1 MGDSNS
7 KIFYNNLKAR
17 SSRNTI
23 NRIMDNRGN
32 WLKDMNDITE
42 AFTEFY
48 KNLLSGRE
56 ARTQVKPEVMQLGVR
71 LTDQH
76 KELLSCK
83 FTDKEIKQAMF
94 SIPSNKAPGLDG
106 YNSQFFKT
114 AWPIVGKDIIQ
125 AITDFFANGKL
136 LKEVS
141 ITTLTMVPKV
151 PNPSNVSE
159 YRPIACCST
168 IYKCIA
174 KLLCSRLSLV
184 LPDIISHNQ
193 GAFVNSRSI
202 MHNVLICQD
211 LMRFY
216 RPIQIQDCCMFKLDV
231 KKAYDTVCWGFMS
244 DFLIMICISSP
255 QYSLMINGI
264 PSPLVRPG
272 RGLRQ
277 GDPLSPLLFTLCME
291 YFTRM
296 MKRVS
301 MEEGYKFHPLCRRSS
316 LNHLCFADD
325 ILMFSRGDMH
335 IIVLNLAGLKLF
347 AQATGLE
354 ISAAKSEVFCA
365 GVDKAIVDRIQALSG
380 FKVGS
385 LPFTYLGVPM
395 SPKQMHPNDC
405 EKLVDKMCA
414 KIKVW
419 SLRNLSYAGRLQLVN
434 SVLLSISSY
443 WCQIFL
449 LPKSIIHRIIEVC
462 RSYLWHCTSSSK
474 KMCPVSWEE
483 VCIPK
488 QEGGLGVRNLL
499 HWNTAAVGKHVWAI
513 AQKKD
518 NMWVRWVHSVYIKDQ
533 DWNTYKP
540 TQICSWVWKCF
551 CSIKDKLLAAQVD
564 LLENKYSIRKVYD
577 ILRATNP
584 KIHWDK
590 VIWNTA
596 AVPKHQFLTWLA
608 FKQRLFTKD
617 RLAKIGILEDQAC
630 CLCNNGDESHLHL
643 FFECDYSKACM
654 AMVANWVGLQYPQ

>member
-1 MGDSNS
+1 MGESNS
-7 KIFYNNLKAR
+7 KIFYNSLKAR

-23 NRIMDNRGN
+23 NRIMDNKGK
-32 WLKDMNDITE
+32 WLEDMNNITE

-48 KNLLSGRE
+48 KTLLSGGE
-56 ARTQVKPEVMQLGVR
+56 SRTQVNPEVVQLGAR

-114 AWPIVGKDIIQ
+114 AWPIVGKDVIQ
-125 AITDFFANGKL
+125 AIKDFFANGKL

-141 ITTLTMVPKV
+141 ITTLTMVPKP
-151 PNPSNVSE
+151 PNPSTVSD

-174 KLLCSRLSLV
+174 KLLCSRLSMV

-193 GAFVNSRSI
+193 GAFVSGRSI

-216 RPIQIQDCCMFKLDV
+216 RPSQIQDCCMFKLDV
-231 KKAYDTVCWGFMS
+231 KKAYDTVSWGFMS
-244 DFLIMICISSP
+244 EFMIQMGFPKHFIDLIMICISSP

-301 MEEGYKFHPLCRRSS
+301 KEEGYKFHPLCRRSS

-335 IIVLNLAGLKLF
+335 TIVLNLAGLKLF

-354 ISAAKSEVFCA
+354 ISAAKSEVYCA

-414 KIKVW
+414 KIKMW
-419 SLRNLSYAGRLQLVN
+419 SSRNLSYAGRLQLVN

-443 WCQIFL
+443 WC
-449 LPKSIIHRIIEVC
+449 
-462 RSYLWHCTSSSK
+462 
-474 KMCPVSWEE
+474 
-483 VCIPK
+483 
-488 QEGGLGVRNLL
+488 
-499 HWNTAAVGKHVWAI
+499 
-513 AQKKD
+513 
-518 NMWVRWVHSVYIKDQ
+518 
-533 DWNTYKP
+533 
-540 TQICSWVWKCF
+540 
-551 CSIKDKLLAAQVD
+551 
-564 LLENKYSIRKVYD
+564 
-577 ILRATNP
+577 
-584 KIHWDK
+584 
-590 VIWNTA
+590 
-596 AVPKHQFLTWLA
+596 
-608 FKQRLFTKD
+608 
-617 RLAKIGILEDQAC
+617 
-630 CLCNNGDESHLHL
+630 
-643 FFECDYSKACM
+643 
-654 AMVANWVGLQYPQ
+654 